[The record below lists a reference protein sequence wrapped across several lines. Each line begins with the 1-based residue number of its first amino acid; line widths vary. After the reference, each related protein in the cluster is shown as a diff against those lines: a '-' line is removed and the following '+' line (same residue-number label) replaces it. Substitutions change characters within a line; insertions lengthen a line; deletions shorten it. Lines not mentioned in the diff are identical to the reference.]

1 MNFGEKI
8 FKLRKKSKIRFIEC
22 KFQLKYISLWLFVI
36 FYAYYTIVKGLSH
49 QLFGTTA
56 PFHFD
61 SILLLI
67 LLLCSVY
74 NHYQSQSS
82 YWYILLYLY
91 HEK

>member
-56 PFHFD
+56 PFFTHKH
-61 SILLLI
+61 L
-67 LLLCSVY
+67 VY
-74 NHYQSQSS
+74 DR
-82 YWYILLYLY
+82 LT
-91 HEK
+91 KPV